1 MMKKILLDA
10 GHGINTKGKS
20 SPDCALMEWRY
31 NREIARAI
39 VQGLVSRGYD
49 AELII
54 TETEDVSLQERVNRV
69 NRIANT
75 YGISDTVLISIHVN
89 AAGNGMKWMNARG
102 WCAYTFP
109 GHTES
114 DDIACFLYVSAEN
127 HLPGHKLRMDY
138 SDGDP
143 DFEQPFY
150 ILKHTLC
157 PAVLTENLFMDNQED
172 CAFLLSAKGRQA
184 IIDLHIDG
192 IIAYLNEEEPKPFK

>member
-192 IIAYLNEEEPKPFK
+192 IISYLNEEEPRPFK